1 MHGSEQQYKTTSLKS
16 NNQMPLRPLLTFL
29 LPGFPPARGSPA
41 SWLVPT
47 FANNS
52 LSSQHSQVNQAVTL
66 WTSSPLQPHRGWMSV
81 VREPE
86 NLAVF
91 NYTAYGKTCFKV

>member
-16 NNQMPLRPLLTFL
+16 NNQMPLRPVLTFL

-52 LSSQHSQVNQAVTL
+52 LSSQHSQVNQAVTVDFQPPSA
-66 WTSSPLQPHRGWMSV
+66 SSWVDVCGAR
-81 VREPE
+81 
-86 NLAVF
+86 A
-91 NYTAYGKTCFKV
+91 